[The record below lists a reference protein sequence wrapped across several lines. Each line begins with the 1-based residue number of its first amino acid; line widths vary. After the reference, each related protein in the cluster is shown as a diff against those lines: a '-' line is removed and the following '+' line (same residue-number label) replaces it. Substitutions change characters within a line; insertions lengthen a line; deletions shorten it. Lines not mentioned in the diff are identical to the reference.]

1 MLPKIKHK
9 KGSVAGIPPE
19 LSTLLLIS
27 INQKPPYDITIGIL
41 DTKLWS
47 ENMLGQFYLI
57 VRDARGM
64 EGSVEINVE
73 KSACGKSQETDKS
86 TSARA
91 KLKVVQAS
99 MIIRFMREE
108 DRIIVAE
115 TTTKNIYSIFN
126 GVEGLKSAEFV
137 GFRIPTGK
145 NIYLQGRGFSFGQ
158 CEVDSLL

>member
-1 MLPKIKHK
+1 M
-9 KGSVAGIPPE
+9 
-19 LSTLLLIS
+19 
-27 INQKPPYDITIGIL
+27 
-41 DTKLWS
+41 
-47 ENMLGQFYLI
+47 I
-57 VRDARGM
+57 VRDARGL
-64 EGSVEINVE
+64 EGSVQIDVE

-91 KLKVVQAS
+91 QLKVVQSS

-137 GFRIPTGK
+137 GFRFPTGN
-145 NIYLQGRGFSFGQ
+145 NIYLQGQGFPITLIASI
-158 CEVDSLL
+158 

>member
-1 MLPKIKHK
+1 ML
-9 KGSVAGIPPE
+9 V
-19 LSTLLLIS
+19 S

-47 ENMLGQFYLI
+47 ENMLGRFYLI
-57 VRDARGM
+57 VRDARGL
-64 EGSVEINVE
+64 EGSVQIDVE

-91 KLKVVQAS
+91 QLKVVQSS

-126 GVEGLKSAEFV
+126 AVEGLKSAEFV
-137 GFRIPTGK
+137 GFRIPTGN
-145 NIYLQGRGFSFGQ
+145 NIYLQGQGFHITLIELISDTLSVIFQG
-158 CEVDSLL
+158 SLVR